1 MRNKIINLNQKKN
14 NKRKIKRKEKY
25 SINKDNNKEHWL
37 NVNFVSV
44 MKKSMNILY

>member
-1 MRNKIINLNQKKN
+1 MMNKIINLNQKKN
-14 NKRKIKRKEKY
+14 NKSKIKKKEKY

-44 MKKSMNILY
+44 MKKLMNISY